1 MAESQVERRKR
12 AVGAATVF
20 AVILALAVL
29 AEHVVLGLTP
39 VHDGL
44 EDIAYYS
51 VQRVLAI
58 RPHRDPDVVV
68 VDISGIDRKPAP
80 ASWTALNVNPPERT
94 QVVSRDALKKL
105 LSKLPPTCKAIG
117 VDFSC
122 EDGHLIPT
130 GPQTVLPDDPEFF
143 KWCLDRKVGANQ
155 SIFLGVMRRAVA
167 ADGDVFGDKR
177 YVSLGALIS
186 HPREGWELGTVR
198 AASTAQGQWHERG
211 SMGDRLAEALSPSGT
226 WIPDWFAGQEA
237 EEKDGLTLTRAYIDY
252 HWVPALY
259 DSRVTMTDL
268 MAGKFPVAKAALL
281 CFAEKGKSYRQD
293 VISVPRMSEP
303 YPGIYAHAALA
314 QTLLQGP
321 LIAVRLWPSIFMTF
335 LAEFLVALAI
345 LRAKLKFE
353 EDDPAGRTQE
363 VAFANDAKLR
373 ASKRVAWG
381 IILFAILAV
390 PFTRVVWLGALAAL
404 VNLLLFSPA
413 GEGSERIYEWLERRG
428 RRHVPAADHG

>member
-1 MAESQVERRKR
+1 
-12 AVGAATVF
+12 
-20 AVILALAVL
+20 
-29 AEHVVLGLTP
+29 
-39 VHDGL
+39 
-44 EDIAYYS
+44 
-51 VQRVLAI
+51 
-58 RPHRDPDVVV
+58 
-68 VDISGIDRKPAP
+68 
-80 ASWTALNVNPPERT
+80 
-94 QVVSRDALKKL
+94 
-105 LSKLPPTCKAIG
+105 
-117 VDFSC
+117 
-122 EDGHLIPT
+122 
-130 GPQTVLPDDPEFF
+130 
-143 KWCLDRKVGANQ
+143 
-155 SIFLGVMRRAVA
+155 
-167 ADGDVFGDKR
+167 
-177 YVSLGALIS
+177 
-186 HPREGWELGTVR
+186 
-198 AASTAQGQWHERG
+198 
-211 SMGDRLAEALSPSGT
+211 
-226 WIPDWFAGQEA
+226 
-237 EEKDGLTLTRAYIDY
+237 
-252 HWVPALY
+252 
-259 DSRVTMTDL
+259 
-268 MAGKFPVAKAALL
+268 
-281 CFAEKGKSYRQD
+281 
-293 VISVPRMSEP
+293 SEP